1 MIHRSCVPLGRRD
14 SEICGSAKLS
24 TVLSIDTSSTG
35 SMSTASANQRP
46 AAPRTG
52 PRVVDACGAGE
63 VGVVVGVVVT
73 GVVTARVLPRHSWR
87 SGRRGGVELPNR
99 PDGTVTTP
107 GRVLIRAAV

>member
-52 PRVVDACGAGE
+52 PRVADAGGAGE

-73 GVVTARVLPRHSWR
+73 GVVTARVLH
-87 SGRRGGVELPNR
+87 VC
-99 PDGTVTTP
+99 PDGRGDAVASNFQTVRT
-107 GRVLIRAAV
+107 VQ